1 MEGAPDGEIAF
12 EPLTME
18 HYVLACRPEHPL
30 AGKTPLPW
38 AKVQGHRC
46 IVLGPDSGIGR
57 QLRAAVPTID
67 WQFEMQ
73 HLSTVLGF
81 LAAGLGVAA
90 IPALALT
97 SVDSASL
104 TYRRLTNPDTKRR
117 IGLIRRRGSALSP
130 AAQSLRELVISE
142 FAAFRDASRSGR

>member
-1 MEGAPDGEIAF
+1 M
-12 EPLTME
+12 
-18 HYVLACRPEHPL
+18 
-30 AGKTPLPW
+30 K
-38 AKVQGHRC
+38 GHRC

-81 LAAGLGVAA
+81 LATGIGVAA

-97 SVDSASL
+97 STDAANLVHRPL
-104 TYRRLTNPDTKRR
+104 TGPEVKRR
-117 IGLIRRRGSALSP
+117 IGIIRRRGAVLSP
-130 AAQSLRELVISE
+130 AAQSFRDCVTAE
-142 FAAFRDASRSGR
+142 FAEFRKALGPAR